1 MTKGERKKR
10 EQKHR
15 RQEIAEKVFKADL
28 KALLLKHNAK
38 IVAQSHGGAY
48 CSSSVNLEIHIEDNE
63 FEIGTTNDDWT
74 TIEVNGTETLET
86 GE

>member
-10 EQKHR
+10 EQKRR
-15 RQEIAEKVFKADL
+15 RQEIAEKAFKADL

-48 CSSSVNLEIHIEDNE
+48 FSSTVDLEVHIEDNE

-74 TIEVNGTETLET
+74 MIEVNQ
-86 GE
+86 

>member
-1 MTKGERKKR
+1 MTKGERKK
-10 EQKHR
+10 QK
-15 RQEIAEKVFKADL
+15 RQETAEKAFKADL

-48 CSSSVNLEIHIEDNE
+48 CSSSVNLEIHIEDSE

-74 TIEVNGTETLET
+74 TIEVNGTASFETE
-86 GE
+86 E